1 MGPTLDPYGFEPKTA
16 WSPSRAGGESWMSSS
31 DKSRLVC
38 SAVYSTREFNH
49 HYAVQC
55 IPPTS
60 RVAPNR
66 RLSSNPSQSIGRPC
80 DAAAGG
86 HDARFCPFLQG
97 IPRLSHILLLK
108 FQYQL
113 VGNWTM
119 LCQTGWSLTLEGTTM
134 GKKGGGLMPLWI
146 EIKFRIY

>member
-1 MGPTLDPYGFEPKTA
+1 MGPTLDPYGFGPKTA
-16 WSPSRAGGESWMSSS
+16 WRPSRAGGESWMSSS

-108 FQYQL
+108 PISAGRELNYALSNGLEPHTWRDNYGQKRGRL
-113 VGNWTM
+113 DAVVNWD
-119 LCQTGWSLTLEGTTM
+119 QV
-134 GKKGGGLMPLWI
+134 
-146 EIKFRIY
+146 